1 MHSTMQPEIKARSI
15 LLTMRLLFLLCVSC
29 GALKTAHV
37 GVSLSES
44 EASIAAPFTYQ
55 RPNISCIPILLS
67 EGRSS
72 LVTSFQ
78 LFRYMVGGRRHKR
91 TTGHAQTSPLGCVA
105 YCSGRLLPSL
115 SSAPL
120 CVCVFRPCTR

>member
-1 MHSTMQPEIKARSI
+1 VCFS
-15 LLTMRLLFLLCVSC
+15 LCVSSANDC

-72 LVTSFQ
+72 LITSFQ
-78 LFRYMVGGRRHKR
+78 LFRFMALYSMIQFGAVILTYFQVRH
-91 TTGHAQTSPLGCVA
+91 Q
-105 YCSGRLLPSL
+105 YQ
-115 SSAPL
+115 
-120 CVCVFRPCTR
+120 